1 MTTRRAAWA
10 SEMYIPTT
18 NIREGDN
25 GGRRRRRG
33 KTFSEIGWL
42 WLFGGLAFGSCF
54 PPLRLKGSSLGLAL
68 QRLRE
73 GTEAAKTSPPPAEA
87 ATMSL
92 PPLSTLEASPDQV
105 FTHVFLA
112 HKFRTLVSDAR
123 SYQLPSS
130 SLDFFFPPPP
140 ACQVLAFPLFA
151 ARGGGESLIVNLAVT
166 AHLPLFLT
174 LRPCVASC
182 LFSLVCLR
190 RKAEGGKL
198 GSLLYNE

>member
-87 ATMSL
+87 EAMSL
-92 PPLSTLEASPDQV
+92 APLSTLEASPDQV

-130 SLDFFFPPPP
+130 SLDFF
-140 ACQVLAFPLFA
+140 
-151 ARGGGESLIVNLAVT
+151 S
-166 AHLPLFLT
+166 LPLRLAKSSLFL
-174 LRPCVASC
+174 
-182 LFSLVCLR
+182 SLLSFGGR
-190 RKAEGGKL
+190 RKFNHKSRSYCTPS
-198 GSLLYNE
+198 SLPYSSPVRGFLPL

>member
-42 WLFGGLAFGSCF
+42 WLFDGLAFGSCF

-87 ATMSL
+87 EAMSL
-92 PPLSTLEASPDQV
+92 APLSTLEASPDQV
-105 FTHVFLA
+105 FTHVFLV

-130 SLDFFFPPPP
+130 SLDFF
-140 ACQVLAFPLFA
+140 
-151 ARGGGESLIVNLAVT
+151 S
-166 AHLPLFLT
+166 LPLRLAKSSLFLSL
-174 LRPCVASC
+174 LR
-182 LFSLVCLR
+182 FGGR
-190 RKAEGGKL
+190 RKFNRKSRSYCTPS
-198 GSLLYNE
+198 SLPYSSPVRGFLPL